1 MIKKKK
7 KKKKKTTPLQSPLQS
22 QQPGLTAEA
31 LGTVSSLF
39 TLARVWESDPHL
51 QGLSKLPLHGL
62 VSLPTHPLHRT
73 RVSKLMSGTAGV

>member
-1 MIKKKK
+1 MI

-39 TLARVWESDPHL
+39 TLARVWASDPRL
-51 QGLSKLPLHGL
+51 QGLLQASPQQ
-62 VSLPTHPLHRT
+62 PHPLAHPP
-73 RVSKLMSGTAGV
+73 SAEDPGK

>member
-1 MIKKKK
+1 MGVYDL

-39 TLARVWESDPHL
+39 TLARVWAFGPHL
-51 QGLSKLPLHGL
+51 RGCSKLPFN
-62 VSLPTHPLHRT
+62 SLIP
-73 RVSKLMSGTAGV
+73 